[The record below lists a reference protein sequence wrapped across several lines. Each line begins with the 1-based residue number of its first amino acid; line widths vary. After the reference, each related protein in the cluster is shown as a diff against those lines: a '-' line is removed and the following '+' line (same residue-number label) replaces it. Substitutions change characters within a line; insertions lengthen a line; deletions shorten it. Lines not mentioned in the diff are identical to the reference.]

1 MRRRGPPRTPRRPPR
16 STTRLTRPPAA
27 TASATRSRR
36 PTSKGAKPTQARAA
50 PVKRGRDERRHR
62 GMRAIWITSDH
73 MALVRAYWYM
83 CEHCGICSRQTEQGA
98 AAETAP
104 VKRGRDERRHQPTKG
119 RVPWL
124 WQMDCLIKGVLV
136 YVRILLN
143 NGRPFPFDFTLYP
156 LL

>member
-1 MRRRGPPRTPRRPPR
+1 
-16 STTRLTRPPAA
+16 
-27 TASATRSRR
+27 
-36 PTSKGAKPTQARAA
+36 
-50 PVKRGRDERRHR
+50 
-62 GMRAIWITSDH
+62 MRAIWITSDH

-156 LL
+156 LLWPAPVRGQVARFPSALRVLRLFLVVSPRDRWWCVLPRRQ